1 MKQTILILTLL
12 CAAKSIQ
19 AQVGIGTS
27 SPASSSILDVT
38 STSKG
43 FLPPRMTLAQRDAI
57 SSPVAGL
64 MIWCTDCGSNG
75 DLQTYNGSLW
85 TNLSGGPTQAKFIGS
100 AIQGEAASDRS
111 GNSLS
116 MSSDGSIVAIGAYL
130 NDGNSSNSG
139 HVRVYQNVNGTWTKI
154 GSDIDGEAS
163 GDQSGYSVSLS
174 SNGTIVAIGA
184 PYNDGNGS
192 NSGHVRVYQNVSG
205 TWTKIGSDID
215 GEASSDESGTSVSLS
230 SDGTI
235 VAIGAPNNSG
245 NTTRA
250 GHVRVYQNVSGAWTK
265 IGSDIDGEAS
275 SDESGSS
282 VSLSS
287 DGTVVAIGAPFND
300 GSYSNSGHIRVYKNT
315 NGTWTKIGSDIDG
328 TMTNYNTGNTNRI
341 SLSGDGST
349 LVTGEIVSGSNNGNV
364 KVYKNVS
371 GTWTQKGVMYG
382 SNSDY
387 FGYSVSIN
395 SDGSIIAVGE
405 RNANHGD
412 GFTGGGIG
420 AVHVFKY
427 LNNKWKRIKS
437 IYGEVQSDYSGET
450 VSLSSDG
457 STIAIGSLYNDDN
470 GDSSGHVRVFKL

>member
-12 CAAKSIQ
+12 CAANSIQ

-85 TNLSGGPTQAKFIGS
+85 TNLSGGPTQAKSIGS
-100 AIQGEAASDRS
+100 AIQGEAIGDRS
-111 GNSLS
+111 GKSLS
-116 MSSDGSIVAIGAYL
+116 MSSDGSIVAIGGYL
-130 NDGNSSNSG
+130 NDGNGSNSG
-139 HVRVYQNVNGTWTKI
+139 HVRVYQNVSGTWTQI
-154 GSDIDGEAS
+154 GSDIDGEAADDRS
-163 GDQSGYSVSLS
+163 GSSVSLS

-205 TWTKIGSDID
+205 TWTKIGSDIN
-215 GEASSDESGTSVSLS
+215 GEASGDNSGT
-230 SDGTI
+230 
-235 VAIGAPNNSG
+235 
-245 NTTRA
+245 
-250 GHVRVYQNVSGAWTK
+250 
-265 IGSDIDGEAS
+265 
-275 SDESGSS
+275 S

-300 GSYSNSGHIRVYKNT
+300 GSFNNSGHIRVFKNT
-315 NGTWTKIGSDIDG
+315 NGNWIRIGSDIDG
-328 TMTNYNTGNTNRI
+328 TLTNLNTGYTNRI

-349 LVTGEIVSGSNNGNV
+349 LVTGESSWNLSNGKV
-364 KVYKNVS
+364 KVYKNVG
-371 GTWTQKGVMYG
+371 GTWTLKGDLIGFNNDNFG
-382 SNSDY
+382 S
-387 FGYSVSIN
+387 SVSIN
-395 SDGSIIAVGE
+395 SDGSIIAIGE

-412 GFTGGGIG
+412 GFIGGGVG

-437 IYGEVQSDYSGET
+437 IYGEVPADYSGEM

-470 GDSSGHVRVFKL
+470 GDSSGHVRVFRH

>member
-12 CAAKSIQ
+12 CAANSIQ

-85 TNLSGGPTQAKFIGS
+85 TNLSGGPTQAKSIGS
-100 AIQGEAASDRS
+100 AIQGEAAADRS

-116 MSSDGSIVAIGAYL
+116 MSSDGSIVAIGGYL
-130 NDGNSSNSG
+130 NDGNGSNSG
-139 HVRVYQNVNGTWTKI
+139 HVRVYQNVSGTWTQI
-154 GSDIDGEAS
+154 GSDIDGEAADDRS
-163 GDQSGYSVSLS
+163 GTSVSLS
-174 SNGTIVAIGA
+174 SDGTIVAIGA
-184 PYNDGNGS
+184 YLNDGNGS

-215 GEASSDESGTSVSLS
+215 GEASGDESGISVSLS

-235 VAIGAPNNSG
+235 VAIGARENDGNGSG
-245 NTTRA
+245 S
-250 GHVRVYQNVSGAWTK
+250 GHVRVYQNVSGTWTK
-265 IGSDIDGEAS
+265 IGSDINGEAS
-275 SDESGSS
+275 GDQSGTS

-328 TMTNYNTGNTNRI
+328 TLTNLNTGYTNRI

-349 LVTGEIVSGSNNGNV
+349 LVTGESSWNLSNGKV

-371 GTWTQKGVMYG
+371 GTWTQKGEMYG
-382 SNSDY
+382 FNSDY

-395 SDGSIIAVGE
+395 SDGSIIAIGE

-412 GFTGGGIG
+412 GFIGGDVG

-437 IYGEVQSDYSGET
+437 IYGEVPADYSGEM

-470 GDSSGHVRVFKL
+470 GDSSGHVRVFRH

>member
-12 CAAKSIQ
+12 CAANSIQ

-85 TNLSGGPTQAKFIGS
+85 TNLSGGPTQAKSIGS
-100 AIQGEAASDRS
+100 AIQGEAIGDRS
-111 GNSLS
+111 GKSLS
-116 MSSDGSIVAIGAYL
+116 MSSDGSIVAIGGYL
-130 NDGNSSNSG
+130 
-139 HVRVYQNVNGTWTKI
+139 
-154 GSDIDGEAS
+154 
-163 GDQSGYSVSLS
+163 
-174 SNGTIVAIGA
+174 
-184 PYNDGNGS
+184 NDGNGS

-205 TWTKIGSDID
+205 TWTQIGSDID
-215 GEASSDESGTSVSLS
+215 GEAADDRSGTSVSLS

-235 VAIGAPNNSG
+235 VAIGARENDGNGSG
-245 NTTRA
+245 S
-250 GHVRVYQNVSGAWTK
+250 GHVRVYQNVSGTWTK
-265 IGSDIDGEAS
+265 IGSDINGEAS
-275 SDESGSS
+275 GDNSGTS

-300 GSYSNSGHIRVYKNT
+300 GSFNNSGHIRVFKNT
-315 NGTWTKIGSDIDG
+315 NGNWIRIGSDIDG
-328 TMTNYNTGNTNRI
+328 TLTNLNTGYTNRI

-349 LVTGEIVSGSNNGNV
+349 LVTGESSWNLSNGKV
-364 KVYKNVS
+364 KVYKNVG
-371 GTWTQKGVMYG
+371 GTWTLKGDLIGFNNDNFG
-382 SNSDY
+382 S
-387 FGYSVSIN
+387 SVSIN
-395 SDGSIIAVGE
+395 SDGSIIAIGE

-412 GFTGGGIG
+412 GFIGGDVG

-437 IYGEVQSDYSGET
+437 IYGEVPADYSGEM

-470 GDSSGHVRVFKL
+470 GDSSGHVRVFRH

>member
-163 GDQSGYSVSLS
+163 
-174 SNGTIVAIGA
+174 
-184 PYNDGNGS
+184 
-192 NSGHVRVYQNVSG
+192 
-205 TWTKIGSDID
+205 
-215 GEASSDESGTSVSLS
+215 
-230 SDGTI
+230 
-235 VAIGAPNNSG
+235 
-245 NTTRA
+245 
-250 GHVRVYQNVSGAWTK
+250 
-265 IGSDIDGEAS
+265 

-405 RNANHGD
+405 RNAYHGD